1 MDSKRPTLR
10 HIIIKI
16 TRLKDK
22 ERILKA
28 AREKWVVTYNGASI
42 ILSSDYSS
50 ETFQARREWQEI
62 FKVMKIKDMQ
72 PRLLYP
78 ARLSFKVEELRS
90 FPEKKKLN
98 EFVNTKSILQ
108 QMLTGLL

>member
-1 MDSKRPTLR
+1 MKEKVTQVQEAQKVPNKMDSKRPTLR

-62 FKVMKIKDMQ
+62 FNMMKSKDLQ
-72 PRLLYP
+72 PKLLYQQSYH
-78 ARLSFKVEELRS
+78 LKSK
-90 FPEKKKLN
+90 EK
-98 EFVNTKSILQ
+98 
-108 QMLTGLL
+108 